1 MIDII
6 FAILFIL
13 AIIKGLRRGFIVAV
27 FSIIGYIIGLAAALK
42 LSALVAVYLQ
52 KNITVSGKWLPFI
65 SFALVFI
72 VVIILVNLGAKLIEK
87 TFEMALLGW
96 LNRIGGAVVFIFLYS
111 IIYSV
116 FLFYAEKISLF
127 SKESIQQSITYPFL
141 RPWAPAIIEGFGYF
155 IPWFKNS
162 FNQLESFFE
171 GVADKIKH

>member
-6 FAILFIL
+6 FAILFVL

-52 KNITVSGKWLPFI
+52 KNITVAGKWLPFI

-72 VVIILVNLGAKLIEK
+72 VVIILINLGAKLIEK

-96 LNRIGGAVVFIFLYS
+96 LNRIGGAVVYILLYS
-111 IIYSV
+111 IIFSV
-116 FLFYAEKISLF
+116 FLFYAEKINFF

-141 RPWAPAIIEGFGYF
+141 RPWALAIIGGFGYF

-162 FNQLESFFE
+162 FSQLESFFE
-171 GVADKIKH
+171 SVAQKLKH

>member
-52 KNITVSGKWLPFI
+52 KNISITGKWLPFI

-96 LNRIGGAVVFIFLYS
+96 LNRIGGAVVYILLYS
-111 IIYSV
+111 IIFSV
-116 FLFYAEKISLF
+116 FLFYAEKINLF
-127 SKESIQQSITYPFL
+127 TRESIQQSITYSFL
-141 RPWAPAIIEGFGYF
+141 RPWAPAIIGGFGYI

-171 GVADKIKH
+171 GVANKIEH

>member
-52 KNITVSGKWLPFI
+52 KNISITGKWLPFI

-72 VVIILVNLGAKLIEK
+72 VVIILVNLGVKLIEK

-96 LNRIGGAVVFIFLYS
+96 LNRIGGAVVYILLYS
-111 IIYSV
+111 IIFSV
-116 FLFYAEKISLF
+116 FLFYAEKINLF
-127 SKESIQQSITYPFL
+127 TRESIQQSITYSFL
-141 RPWAPAIIEGFGYF
+141 RPWAPAIIGGFGYI

-171 GVADKIKH
+171 GVANKIEH

>member
-6 FAILFIL
+6 FAILLVL
-13 AIIKGLRRGFIVAV
+13 AIIKGLSRGFIVAV
-27 FSIIGYIIGLAAALK
+27 FSIIGFIIGLAAALK
-42 LSALVAVYLQ
+42 FSALVAVYLQ
-52 KNITVSGKWLPFI
+52 KNISITGKWLPFI

-96 LNRIGGAVVFIFLYS
+96 LNRIGGAVVYILLYS
-111 IIYSV
+111 IIFSV
-116 FLFYAEKISLF
+116 FLFYAEKISILT
-127 SKESIQQSITYPFL
+127 SKSIQQSITYPYL
-141 RPWAPAIIEGFGYF
+141 RPWALAVIGGFGDF

-171 GVADKIKH
+171 GVAGKIKH

>member
-52 KNITVSGKWLPFI
+52 KNISITGKWLPFI

-96 LNRIGGAVVFIFLYS
+96 LNRIGGAVVYILLYS
-111 IIYSV
+111 IIFSV
-116 FLFYAEKISLF
+116 FLFYAEKINLF
-127 SKESIQQSITYPFL
+127 TRESIQQSITYSFL
-141 RPWAPAIIEGFGYF
+141 RPWAPAIIGGFGYI

-171 GVADKIKH
+171 DVANKIEH

>member
-52 KNITVSGKWLPFI
+52 KNISITGKWLPFI

-96 LNRIGGAVVFIFLYS
+96 LNRIGGAVVYILLYS
-111 IIYSV
+111 IIFSV
-116 FLFYAEKISLF
+116 FLFYAEKINLF
-127 SKESIQQSITYPFL
+127 TRESIQQSITYSFL
-141 RPWAPAIIEGFGYF
+141 RPWAPAIIGGFGYI
-155 IPWFKNS
+155 IPWFKSS

-171 GVADKIKH
+171 GVANKIEH